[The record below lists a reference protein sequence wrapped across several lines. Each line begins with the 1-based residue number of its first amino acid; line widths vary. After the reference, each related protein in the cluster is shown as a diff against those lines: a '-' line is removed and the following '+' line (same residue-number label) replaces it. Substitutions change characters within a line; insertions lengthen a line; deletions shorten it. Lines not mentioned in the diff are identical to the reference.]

1 MPEYAKVVVMG
12 SPITKSN
19 FKMHNQNGRAILPG
33 NSGTYHDR
41 YFHYEENIAVTARAQ
56 NPGVTFEE
64 SLIAVLRVYFKSEK
78 QHPDTSNITK
88 SIFDGIEK
96 SGLIV
101 NDAQIRRLII
111 EEYYDRVEPRFELE
125 LFAES
130 TFQMSYDIRRHSE
143 KQEPRLY
150 RSTSNRRSSVK
161 RPAAAG
167 FSEENLK
174 QIKANVERKHKTRDE
189 RNSAARSEG
198 RAPAQ
203 SRAATEDT
211 GAQGT
216 RASGKKAAAA
226 PVMICSIC
234 RKAVKEGSCKKA
246 DGGRTIICTSCFRKL
261 F

>member
-19 FKMHNQNGRAILPG
+19 FKMHNKKGRAILPG

-41 YFHYEENIAVTARAQ
+41 YYHYEESIAVTAKTQ
-56 NPGVTFEE
+56 NPGVIFDE
-64 SLIAVLRVYFKSEK
+64 SLIAVLRVYYKSEK
-78 QHPDTSNITK
+78 RHPDTNNITK

-130 TFQMSYDIRRHSE
+130 TFRMSYDVRRHSE
-143 KQEPRLY
+143 KQDPRRY
-150 RSTSNRRSSVK
+150 DPPSNK
-161 RPAAAG
+161 KNGIKLPASNG

-174 QIKANVERKHKTRDE
+174 QIKANLEKKNRTREENKVPSPHGKPSPTKT
-189 RNSAARSEG
+189 G
-198 RAPAQ
+198 
-203 SRAATEDT
+203 
-211 GAQGT
+211 
-216 RASGKKAAAA
+216 SGQELPPKTAGSGNPPTTA
-226 PVMICSIC
+226 PVILCSVC
-234 RKAVKEGSCKKA
+234 RRATKEGSYKKA
-246 DGGRTIICTSCFRKL
+246 DGGRTLICNSCFKKL

>member
-19 FKMHNQNGRAILPG
+19 FKMHNRNGRAILPEK
-33 NSGTYHDR
+33 SGTYHDR
-41 YFHYEENIAVTARAQ
+41 YFEYEENIAVTARSQ
-56 NPGVTFEE
+56 NPGVTFDEG
-64 SLIAVLRVYFKSEK
+64 LIAVLRVYYKSEK
-78 QHPDTSNITK
+78 RHPDTNNITK

-130 TFQMSYDIRRHSE
+130 IFQMSYDVRRHNE
-143 KQEPRLY
+143 KQQPRLY
-150 RSTSNRRSSVK
+150 RPPSNKSSVK
-161 RPAAAG
+161 MPASAG

-174 QIKANVERKHKTRDE
+174 QIKSNMEMKKKASTKSGSAPAETGTSSARSLRAETREQTCVPSKKTRDTPVILC
-189 RNSAARSEG
+189 SVCHKAAKEG
-198 RAPAQ
+198 RY
-203 SRAATEDT
+203 
-211 GAQGT
+211 
-216 RASGKKAAAA
+216 
-226 PVMICSIC
+226 
-234 RKAVKEGSCKKA
+234 KKA
-246 DGGRTIICTSCFRKL
+246 DGGRTIICSSCFKKL